1 MMKSRLV
8 VLDTNCLIQILGIHS
23 KYRFLWSAF
32 MTSGYVLCISNEILH
47 EYEEILSQKASP
59 LVADMFLKVLARS
72 RNVIRKDPYFRF
84 NLIEKDKDD
93 NKFVDC
99 AICANAKY
107 IVSEDHHFDVLKK
120 CSFPKVEIVGI
131 DLFANILKTRPY
143 SALDEDSPM
152 LLNEDM
158 AEYSSNRSESNS

>member
-1 MMKSRLV
+1 MMKKRLV

-23 KYRFLWSAF
+23 KYRFLWTKF
-32 MTSGYVLCISNEILH
+32 MSFEYVLCISNEILH

-59 LVADMFLKVLARS
+59 LVADMFMKVLARS

-99 AICANAKY
+99 AIVCGADY
-107 IVSEDHHFDVLKK
+107 IVSNDAHFNCLHNQPFPVVNVI
-120 CSFPKVEIVGI
+120 SFDE
-131 DLFANILKTRPY
+131 FAADMNVTKTKAY
-143 SALDEDSPM
+143 QSIDEDKT
-152 LLNEDM
+152 LLNEPPI
-158 AEYSSNRSESNS
+158 EYYVKRNN

>member
-1 MMKSRLV
+1 MTRKRLV
-8 VLDTNCLIQILGIHS
+8 VLYTNCLIQILGIHS
-23 KYRFLWSAF
+23 KYRFLWSEF
-32 MTSGYVLCISNEILH
+32 MANGYVLCISNEILH

-99 AICANAKY
+99 AILCAASY
-107 IVSEDHHFDVLKK
+107 IVSNDAHFK
-120 CSFPKVEIVGI
+120 C
-131 DLFANILKTRPY
+131 LQN
-143 SALDEDSPM
+143 
-152 LLNEDM
+152 
-158 AEYSSNRSESNS
+158 

>member
-99 AICANAKY
+99 AIVCGADY
-107 IVSEDHHFDVLKK
+107 IYTKLCMVPKNSCIDPIGDAAINFTRT
-120 CSFPKVEIVGI
+120 SFR
-131 DLFANILKTRPY
+131 LH
-143 SALDEDSPM
+143 
-152 LLNEDM
+152 
-158 AEYSSNRSESNS
+158 

>member
-1 MMKSRLV
+1 MKRRLV

-23 KYRFLWSAF
+23 KYRFLWSEF
-32 MTSGYVLCISNEILH
+32 MSNRYVLCISNEILH

-84 NLIEKDKDD
+84 NLIEQDMDD

-99 AICANAKY
+99 AIVCGADY
-107 IVSEDHHFDVLKK
+107 IVSNDAHFK
-120 CSFPKVEIVGI
+120 CLQNHPLQGKSCSPRQAERVPPCIFPLRLPRGCPETPGE
-131 DLFANILKTRPY
+131 R
-143 SALDEDSPM
+143 
-152 LLNEDM
+152 
-158 AEYSSNRSESNS
+158 NRWW